1 MRPMKLLTL
10 IRAKKYGS
18 PKKIVLLALLKIAI
32 VGVFLQVIWS
42 YHSYEEELGTK
53 LAQIAIGYH
62 VVLLM
67 VMVAVG
73 IGLGHWI
80 DQMIRLRKSIF
91 HSPKK
96 GSWTEAFM
104 NLWGYASKADE
115 MTAQKSSPLP
125 TPDPPMLEPF
135 VLLDLPTRRGRKP
148 TFPLER
154 WIPIALKWENRD
166 PIRDAFT
173 LGELIAEHLGT
184 NSDGSPIVSEQTY
197 YSVWRQRAIDEIRR
211 RAKPKRSANVREQE
225 QETA

>member
-10 IRAKKYGS
+10 LRAKKYGS

-32 VGVFLQVIWS
+32 IGVFLQVTWS
-42 YHSYEEELGTK
+42 YHGFEEGLGTRM
-53 LAQIAIGYH
+53 AQIAIAYH

-73 IGLGHWI
+73 VGLGYWI
-80 DQMIRLRKSIF
+80 DQMIRLKKSIF
-91 HSPKK
+91 HSPQK

-104 NLWGYASKADE
+104 NLWGYALKANE
-115 MTAQKSSPLP
+115 GTAQKISPLP
-125 TPDPPMLEPF
+125 PPDPSMLEPF

-211 RAKPKRSANVREQE
+211 RSRPKRSVNVREQE
-225 QETA
+225 KEPT

>member
-1 MRPMKLLTL
+1 MKLLSL

-18 PKKIVLLALLKIAI
+18 PKKMILLALLKIAL
-32 VGVFLQVIWS
+32 VGIFLQITWS
-42 YHSYEEELGTK
+42 YHSLETGLGTAV
-53 LAQIAIGYH
+53 AQVAIMYH

-67 VMVAVG
+67 ILVVAG

-80 DQMIRLRKSIF
+80 DQMIRLKRSIF
-91 HSPKK
+91 HDPPK

-104 NLWGYASKADE
+104 NLWGYELKEKDVLQTHTLAPE
-115 MTAQKSSPLP
+115 PQMI
-125 TPDPPMLEPF
+125 DPF
-135 VLLDLPTRRGRKP
+135 DLFNMPARRGRKP

-154 WIPIALKWENRD
+154 WLPIAMKWENRD

-211 RAKPKRSANVREQE
+211 RAKAKKSARIREPE
-225 QETA
+225 KEIA

>member
-1 MRPMKLLTL
+1 MKLLTL

-18 PKKIVLLALLKIAI
+18 PKKMILLALLMIAL
-32 VGVFLQVIWS
+32 VGLFLQITWS
-42 YHSYEEELGTK
+42 YHSLESGLGAAV
-53 LAQIAIGYH
+53 AQIAVMYH
-62 VVLLM
+62 VALLM
-67 VMVAVG
+67 VLVVTG

-80 DQMIRLRKSIF
+80 DQMIRLKRSIF
-91 HSPKK
+91 HDPQK

-104 NLWGYASKADE
+104 NLWGYELKEKDANQ
-115 MTAQKSSPLP
+115 TI
-125 TPDPPMLEPF
+125 TPEPQMIEPF
-135 VLLDLPTRRGRKP
+135 DLFKMPTRRGRKP

-154 WIPIALKWENRD
+154 WIPIAMKWENRD

-211 RAKPKRSANVREQE
+211 RVNSRPK
-225 QETA
+225 

>member
-1 MRPMKLLTL
+1 MKLLSL

-18 PKKIVLLALLKIAI
+18 PKKMILLALLKIAL
-32 VGVFLQVIWS
+32 VGIFLQITWS
-42 YHSYEEELGTK
+42 YHNLETGLGAAV
-53 LAQIAIGYH
+53 AQVAIMYH

-67 VMVAVG
+67 ILVVAG

-80 DQMIRLRKSIF
+80 DQLIRLKRSIF
-91 HSPKK
+91 HHPRK

-104 NLWGYASKADE
+104 NLWGYELKE
-115 MTAQKSSPLP
+115 KEPVQIQTIIPEPQMI
-125 TPDPPMLEPF
+125 EPF
-135 VLLDLPTRRGRKP
+135 DLFNMPARRGRKP

-154 WIPIALKWENRD
+154 WIPIAMKWENRD

-197 YSVWRQRAIDEIRR
+197 YSVWRQRAMEEIRC
-211 RAKPKRSANVREQE
+211 RAKAKKSARNQE
-225 QETA
+225 SEKEIA

>member
-1 MRPMKLLTL
+1 MKLLTL

-18 PKKIVLLALLKIAI
+18 PKKMILLALLKIAL
-32 VGVFLQVIWS
+32 VGLVLQITWS
-42 YHSYEEELGTK
+42 YNSLESGLGAAV
-53 LAQIAIGYH
+53 AQVAIMYH

-67 VMVAVG
+67 ILVVAG

-80 DQMIRLRKSIF
+80 DQLIRMKRSIF
-91 HSPKK
+91 HHPQK

-104 NLWGYASKADE
+104 NLWGYELKEKDAVL
-115 MTAQKSSPLP
+115 TLTSPTEP
-125 TPDPPMLEPF
+125 QIIEPF
-135 VLLDLPTRRGRKP
+135 DLFNMPARRGRKP

-154 WIPIALKWENRD
+154 WIPIAMKWENRD

-197 YSVWRQRAIDEIRR
+197 YSIWRQRAMDEIRR
-211 RAKPKRSANVREQE
+211 RANTKRSARVQE
-225 QETA
+225 HEKEIA

>member
-1 MRPMKLLTL
+1 MKLLSL

-18 PKKIVLLALLKIAI
+18 PKKMILLALLKIAL
-32 VGVFLQVIWS
+32 VGIFLQITWS
-42 YHSYEEELGTK
+42 YHSLETGLGTAV
-53 LAQIAIGYH
+53 AQVAIMYH

-67 VMVAVG
+67 ILVVEG

-80 DQMIRLRKSIF
+80 DQLIRLKRSIF
-91 HSPKK
+91 HHPQK

-104 NLWGYASKADE
+104 NLWGYELKEKDVLQTQTLVPE
-115 MTAQKSSPLP
+115 PQMI
-125 TPDPPMLEPF
+125 EPF
-135 VLLDLPTRRGRKP
+135 DLFNMPARRGRKP

-154 WIPIALKWENRD
+154 WIPIAMKWENRD

-197 YSVWRQRAIDEIRR
+197 YSVWRQRAMDEIRC
-211 RAKPKRSANVREQE
+211 RAKAKKSTRIQE
-225 QETA
+225 SEKEIA

>member
-1 MRPMKLLTL
+1 MKLLTL

-18 PKKIVLLALLKIAI
+18 PKKMILLALLKIAL
-32 VGVFLQVIWS
+32 VGLVLQITWS
-42 YHSYEEELGTK
+42 YNSLESGLGAAV
-53 LAQIAIGYH
+53 AQVAIMYH

-67 VMVAVG
+67 ILVVAG

-80 DQMIRLRKSIF
+80 DQLIRMKRSIF
-91 HSPKK
+91 HHPQK

-104 NLWGYASKADE
+104 NLWGYELKEKDAVL
-115 MTAQKSSPLP
+115 TLTSPTEP
-125 TPDPPMLEPF
+125 QIIEPF
-135 VLLDLPTRRGRKP
+135 DLFNMPARRGRKP

-154 WIPIALKWENRD
+154 WIPIAMKWENRD

-197 YSVWRQRAIDEIRR
+197 YSIWRQRAMDEIRR
-211 RAKPKRSANVREQE
+211 RANAKRSARVQE
-225 QETA
+225 HEKEIA

>member
-1 MRPMKLLTL
+1 MKLLSL

-18 PKKIVLLALLKIAI
+18 PKKMILLALLKIAL
-32 VGVFLQVIWS
+32 VGLFLQITWS
-42 YHSYEEELGTK
+42 YHNLASGLGAAV
-53 LAQIAIGYH
+53 AQVAIMYH

-67 VMVAVG
+67 ILVVAG

-80 DQMIRLRKSIF
+80 DQLIRLKRSIF
-91 HSPKK
+91 HHPQK

-104 NLWGYASKADE
+104 NLWGYELKEKES
-115 MTAQKSSPLP
+115 AQTQTSPP
-125 TPDPPMLEPF
+125 EPQIIEPF
-135 VLLDLPTRRGRKP
+135 DLFNMPTRRGRKP

-154 WIPIALKWENRD
+154 WIPIAMKWENRD

-211 RAKPKRSANVREQE
+211 RVKSRPK
-225 QETA
+225 